1 LTLSQGVI
9 NRNESFVQQL
19 IFSIMKAAK
28 KATKA
33 ATKAT
38 KAATKATK
46 KATQATKAATKA
58 TEKATKVAPVK
69 KVKAIKPKAANK
81 KVKK

>member
-1 LTLSQGVI
+1 VI
-9 NRNESFVQQL
+9 NRNESFIQPL
-19 IFSIMKAAK
+19 IFSIMKTARKATKAAR

-38 KAATKATK
+38 KAARKATK
-46 KATQATKAATKA
+46 A
-58 TEKATKVAPVK
+58 ATKVAPVK
-69 KVKAIKPKAANK
+69 KVKAVKPKAAKK

>member
-33 ATKAT
+33 AYSQNLLPAQFTGWA
-38 KAATKATK
+38 
-46 KATQATKAATKA
+46 QQ
-58 TEKATKVAPVK
+58 
-69 KVKAIKPKAANK
+69 NF
-81 KVKK
+81 